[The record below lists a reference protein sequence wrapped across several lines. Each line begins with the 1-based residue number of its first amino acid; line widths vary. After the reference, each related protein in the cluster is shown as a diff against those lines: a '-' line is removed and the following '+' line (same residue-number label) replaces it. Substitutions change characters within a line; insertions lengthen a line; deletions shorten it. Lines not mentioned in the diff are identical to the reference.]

1 MKSHS
6 TAPMTTKRT
15 LTVLDRVTLEY
26 LSKAHYSV
34 KTASTE
40 IIGTN
45 KKPDVMRVLRTQGL
59 LEYSGAGTEHEI
71 LDPGHRYF
79 VTDGDR
85 RNGNSQLVPHAKLPG
100 CWNEKPG
107 TEIYISG
114 RNALE
119 LKRDHFDSRIMSIID
134 PPRQSRRNGLRMDEL
149 LAKLDSLDELPTTAD
164 EDVPLAEQLPE
175 QNAWLELAQ
184 QMAASGNEAG
194 ARALQYLTHRRTMA
208 MVNELGQRAGINL
221 SGAGRE
227 AHLYRFCSFRMRWLM
242 DNELVFLNDDQL
254 EEYLDQVAVTTAE
267 VFLGY
272 SPETAMV

>member
-1 MKSHS
+1 MKSNLA
-6 TAPMTTKRT
+6 TMATKRT
-15 LTVLDRVTLEY
+15 LSVLDRATLEF

-59 LEYSGAGTEHEI
+59 LEYSGAGTEHVI
-71 LDPGHRYF
+71 LDAGHRYF
-79 VTDGDR
+79 VTDTDR
-85 RNGNSQLVPHAKLPG
+85 RMGNSQLVPHAKLPG
-100 CWNEKPG
+100 VWSEKPG

-119 LKRDHFDSRIMSIID
+119 LKRDHFDKRIMDVID
-134 PPRQSRRNGLRMDEL
+134 PPRLSRRNGLRMDEL
-149 LAKLDSLDELPTTAD
+149 LAKLDNLDELPVSSD
-164 EDVPLAEQLPE
+164 EDVPMAEQITDADP
-175 QNAWLELAQ
+175 WFELAQ
-184 QMAASGNEAG
+184 EMAAGGNEAG

-221 SGAGRE
+221 HGNGRE
-227 AHLYRFCSFRMRWLM
+227 DHLYRFCSFRMRWLM
-242 DNELVFLNDDQL
+242 DNGLVFATDDQL
-254 EEYLDQVAVTTAE
+254 QSYLDQVAETTVE
-267 VFLGY
+267 VYLGY